1 MSTLRDLRKLVLGE
15 TWLLPLGVAAL
26 VGVALAVRA
35 LAPDVWEDAGGFLLL
50 AGVVGLLVVASAASV
65 SRRRAR

>member
-50 AGVVGLLVVASAASV
+50 AGVVGLLVVASTASV